1 MTSDTIMKNT
11 TRRWLKIV
19 LPAAAI
25 AASLFGAAVLFW
37 TRPQLEPQI
46 PEIRPPVI
54 RVVEAKPES
63 VQLTV
68 STHGTVAP
76 RTESDLVPQVSG
88 TVVWVSPSLV
98 SGGFFEQGDA
108 LLRIDPR
115 DYEIELES
123 ARAGLARSRSE
134 QVRAGKELERQRGLG
149 KTASRAQLDDAINA
163 EATATARRREAQ
175 AAVERA
181 ERDLARTEI
190 LASYSGRVREES
202 VSVGQFV
209 ARGSPVAKL
218 YATDYAEVRLPVPDS
233 QLAYLDLPLWRG
245 SWLSDGP
252 EVTLRARFAGSDH
265 RWTGRVVRTEGEID
279 ARTRMVHVVAR
290 VEDPYERQEP
300 ERPDDERR
308 RAPLAVGLFVKAEI
322 AGRRAHDVVTLP
334 RSALREGDQVAV
346 VDTDDRLR
354 LRDVGVLRADRE
366 QVLVESGLAAGERVS
381 VSSLEAVVD
390 GMKVCPRPVGTGAP
404 PVQEA
409 EPSLAPATAEDA
421 ETPS

>member
-1 MTSDTIMKNT
+1 MKT
-11 TRRWLKIV
+11 ATKRWLKIV
-19 LPAAAI
+19 LPAAVI
-25 AASLFGAAVLFW
+25 AASLLGAAALFW
-37 TRPQLEPQI
+37 TRPQLEPQM
-46 PEIRPPVI
+46 PEIRPPVV

-68 STHGTVAP
+68 STHGTVTP

-98 SGGFFEQGDA
+98 SGGFFEQGDV

-115 DYEIELES
+115 DYEIALES

-134 QVRAGKELERQRGLG
+134 QVRAGKELDRQRGLG
-149 KTASRAQLDDAINA
+149 KTASRSQLDDAITA

-190 LASYSGRVREES
+190 MAPYSGRVREEH
-202 VSVGQFV
+202 VGVGQFV
-209 ARGSPVAKL
+209 ARGSSVARL

-245 SWLSDGP
+245 GWLSNGP

-290 VEDPYERQEP
+290 VEDPYERQAQGQ
-300 ERPDDERR
+300 PDAERR
-308 RAPLAVGLFVKAEI
+308 STPLAVGLFVKAEI
-322 AGRRAHDVVTLP
+322 AGRLAHDVVTLP

-346 VDTDDRLR
+346 VDPDDRLR
-354 LRDVGVLRADRE
+354 LRDVEVLRTDRE
-366 QVLVESGLAAGERVS
+366 QVLVKSGLAAGERVS

-390 GMKVCPRPVGTGAP
+390 GMKVRPRSLDTGSP
-404 PVQEA
+404 PTPEA
-409 EPSLAPATAEDA
+409 EPSPAPATTTPEEVA